1 MRALSQSEYGE
12 IRSLYESIY
21 APQVDEEL
29 ELSDEELEDIVEEVV
44 SDLLEEGYDI
54 DDIEEGFND
63 YIEEDFQFL
72 NEARAARRARKGSKS
87 YDEVKA
93 EQDAKE
99 AERKARKEA
108 KKKPAS
114 TGMGATKTSI
124 PSIPSTKK
132 SPEKKSIASRLKGAV
147 KRVVGGKKGAE
158 RVTASDRYQKSTRMS
173 PVRAQK
179 NSRVTIGSEDE
190 RDLAK
195 RKAERTQNRIDKKIK
210 SAQGDSSK
218 SLKARVST
226 GVKKAT
232 DTAKR
237 VKAGAQIAGIIA
249 KGSAQNAQDSA
260 VRAKRRAELAG
271 SKAVTA
277 VKNAPGNIKKGIKS
291 RIASGLQKV
300 SDRAGSAAKRM
311 SEEVETYDVVVE
323 FLCDYGIAEDL
334 QEAEWLMVNEID
346 SEDIENILE
355 AYGID
360 EAQQIMSVS
369 KGGKQIYKAPR
380 SEPSNEPS
388 PHKKRRMQQLKRAQ
402 KNADRRGGDS
412 SPARN
417 RAFDRWVSGT
427 DTPFN
432 RTRTSNIK
440 KLNAPTEPN
449 RSNSDDP
456 YRTVQTDYSARRR
469 RASGS

>member
-21 APQVDEEL
+21 TPQVDEEL

-72 NEARAARRARKGSKS
+72 NEARAAKKRSGGPS
-87 YDEVKA
+87 YAEVKA
-93 EQDAKE
+93 GIDAKE
-99 AERKARKEA
+99 AA

-114 TGMGATKTSI
+114 TGMGATKTST

-158 RVTASDRYQKSTRMS
+158 RVTASDRDQKSTRMS

-179 NSRVTIGSEDE
+179 NSRVTIGSEDKK
-190 RDLAK
+190 DLAK

-237 VKAGAQIAGIIA
+237 VKAGAQIAGIVA
-249 KGSAQNAQDSA
+249 RDSAQNTKDSA
-260 VRAKRRAELAG
+260 VRAGRKAKLAG
-271 SKAVTA
+271 GKAVTA
-277 VKNAPGNIKKGIKS
+277 VKNAPGNVKKGIKS

-311 SEEVETYDVVVE
+311 SEEVETYDVVIE

-334 QEAEWLMVNEID
+334 QEAQWLMVNEID
-346 SEDIENILE
+346 SEDIESILE
-355 AYGID
+355 AYGLD
-360 EAQQIMSVS
+360 ESRGADLRAKHGDNPSKKIETKAFGKAMSYNNRDRLATGQTGTQARSQYLGLSGRARSRARGETPASSAVS
-369 KGGKQIYKAPR
+369 PDNKSRTVRK
-380 SEPSNEPS
+380 
-388 PHKKRRMQQLKRAQ
+388 
-402 KNADRRGGDS
+402 RGGRS
-412 SPARN
+412 TGIGAGEN
-417 RAFDRWVSGT
+417 RDRSTG
-427 DTPFN
+427 
-432 RTRTSNIK
+432 
-440 KLNAPTEPN
+440 
-449 RSNSDDP
+449 
-456 YRTVQTDYSARRR
+456 
-469 RASGS
+469 

>member
-72 NEARAARRARKGSKS
+72 NEARAAKRRRGGPSPA
-87 YDEVKA
+87 EVKA
-93 EQDAKE
+93 GIDAKE
-99 AERKARKEA
+99 AAKKKPAT

-114 TGMGATKTSI
+114 TGMGAIKTST
-124 PSIPSTKK
+124 PSIPSTKN
-132 SPEKKSIASRLKGAV
+132 SPEKKTIASRLKGAV

-158 RVTASDRYQKSTRMS
+158 RVTASDRDQKSTRMS

-179 NSRVTIGSEDE
+179 NSRVTIGSEDKK
-190 RDLAK
+190 DLAK
-195 RKAERTQNRIDKKIK
+195 RKAERTQNRIDKRIK
-210 SAQGDSSK
+210 SAQGDSRK

-237 VKAGAQIAGIIA
+237 VKAGAQIAGIVA
-249 KGSAQNAQDSA
+249 RDSAQNTKDSA

-271 SKAVTA
+271 GKAVTA
-277 VKNAPGNIKKGIKS
+277 VKNAPGNIKKGIKGK
-291 RIASGLQKV
+291 IASGLQKV

-311 SEEVETYDVVVE
+311 SEEVETYDVVIE

-334 QEAEWLMVNEID
+334 QEAQWLMVNEID
-346 SEDIENILE
+346 SEDIESILE
-355 AYGID
+355 AYGLTEGKSD
-360 EAQQIMSVS
+360 RPLGIMHQFARGVKQKKGEKREEKYGMDSEGNRVGKYV
-369 KGGKQIYKAPR
+369 KGGSRAIYK
-380 SEPSNEPS
+380 
-388 PHKKRRMQQLKRAQ
+388 
-402 KNADRRGGDS
+402 
-412 SPARN
+412 
-417 RAFDRWVSGT
+417 
-427 DTPFN
+427 
-432 RTRTSNIK
+432 
-440 KLNAPTEPN
+440 
-449 RSNSDDP
+449 
-456 YRTVQTDYSARRR
+456 
-469 RASGS
+469 

>member
-72 NEARAARRARKGSKS
+72 NEARAAKKARKGSKS
-87 YDEVKA
+87 YAEVKA

-114 TGMGATKTSI
+114 TGMGATKTST

-179 NSRVTIGSEDE
+179 NSRVTIGSEDK

-355 AYGID
+355 AYG
-360 EAQQIMSVS
+360 S
-369 KGGKQIYKAPR
+369 PR
-380 SEPSNEPS
+380 PTNLPLSRE
-388 PHKKRRMQQLKRAQ
+388 RM
-402 KNADRRGGDS
+402 
-412 SPARN
+412 
-417 RAFDRWVSGT
+417 
-427 DTPFN
+427 
-432 RTRTSNIK
+432 TRKVDDWKEN
-440 KLNAPTEPN
+440 PN
-449 RSNSDDP
+449 RDFGKRGTAAKNLRSRANAVVG
-456 YRTVQTDYSARRR
+456 TQRRQDTEVGLR
-469 RASGS
+469 

>member
-72 NEARAARRARKGSKS
+72 NEARSAKKAPKGSKS
-87 YDEVKA
+87 YAEVKA
-93 EQDAKE
+93 EVDAKE
-99 AERKARKEA
+99 AAKKKPEA

-114 TGMGATKTSI
+114 TGMGATKTST

-158 RVTASDRYQKSTRMS
+158 RVTASDRNQKSTRMS

-179 NSRVTIGSEDE
+179 NSRVTIGSEDKK
-190 RDLAK
+190 DLAK

-232 DTAKR
+232 DTAKG
-237 VKAGAQIAGIIA
+237 VKAGAQIAGMIA
-249 KGSAQNAQDSA
+249 KGSAQNAQDRA

-277 VKNAPGNIKKGIKS
+277 VKNAPGNVKKGIKS

-300 SDRAGSAAKRM
+300 SNKAGSAAKRM
-311 SEEVETYDVVVE
+311 SEEVETYNVVVE

-334 QEAEWLMVNEID
+334 QEAQWLMVNEID
-346 SEDIENILE
+346 SEDIESILE
-355 AYGID
+355 AYANAKLPLSR
-360 EAQQIMSVS
+360 E
-369 KGGKQIYKAPR
+369 
-380 SEPSNEPS
+380 
-388 PHKKRRMQQLKRAQ
+388 KK
-402 KNADRRGGDS
+402 
-412 SPARN
+412 
-417 RAFDRWVSGT
+417 T
-427 DTPFN
+427 
-432 RTRTSNIK
+432 K
-440 KLNAPTEPN
+440 KVDDWKEDPN
-449 RSNSDDP
+449 RDFGVRGTAAKNLAS
-456 YRTVQTDYSARRR
+456 RATTVVGTQRRQDKDAGLR
-469 RASGS
+469 

>member
-72 NEARAARRARKGSKS
+72 NEARSAKKAPKGSKS
-87 YDEVKA
+87 YAEVKA
-93 EQDAKE
+93 EVDAKE
-99 AERKARKEA
+99 AAKKKPEA

-114 TGMGATKTSI
+114 TGMGATKTST

-158 RVTASDRYQKSTRMS
+158 RVTASDRDQKSTRMS

-179 NSRVTIGSEDE
+179 NSRVTIGSEDKK
-190 RDLAK
+190 DLAK
-195 RKAERTQNRIDKKIK
+195 RKAERAQNRIDKKIK

-232 DTAKR
+232 DTVKTGVKRSTDTAKR
-237 VKAGAQIAGIIA
+237 VKAGAQIAGTIA
-249 KGSAQNAQDSA
+249 KNSAQNAKDSA
-260 VRAKRRAELAG
+260 VRAKRRADLAG

-277 VKNAPGNIKKGIKS
+277 VKNAPGNVKKGIKS
-291 RIASGLQKV
+291 KIASGLQKV

-334 QEAEWLMVNEID
+334 QEAQWLMVNEID
-346 SEDIENILE
+346 SEDIESILE
-355 AYGID
+355 AYGLN
-360 EAQQIMSVS
+360 EAGRMHSSSAQQAGFKSIKDMESGGPGAGNVRS
-369 KGGKQIYKAPR
+369 DGEIRKEKGGQAFLDKIAAT
-380 SEPSNEPS
+380 
-388 PHKKRRMQQLKRAQ
+388 KKKMK
-402 KNADRRGGDS
+402 
-412 SPARN
+412 
-417 RAFDRWVSGT
+417 
-427 DTPFN
+427 
-432 RTRTSNIK
+432 
-440 KLNAPTEPN
+440 
-449 RSNSDDP
+449 
-456 YRTVQTDYSARRR
+456 
-469 RASGS
+469 

>member
-1 MRALSQSEYGE
+1 MKALSQSEYGE

-72 NEARAARRARKGSKS
+72 NEARAARKAPKGSKS

-93 EQDAKE
+93 GIDAKE
-99 AERKARKEA
+99 AAKKKPAT

-114 TGMGATKTSI
+114 TGMGAIKTST
-124 PSIPSTKK
+124 PSIPSTKN
-132 SPEKKSIASRLKGAV
+132 SPEKKTIASRLKGAV

-158 RVTASDRYQKSTRMS
+158 RVTASDRRDQKSTRMS

-179 NSRVTIGSEDE
+179 NSRVTIGSEDKK
-190 RDLAK
+190 DLAK
-195 RKAERTQNRIDKKIK
+195 RKAERNQNRIDKKIK

-232 DTAKR
+232 DTAKDVKSRATDTAKR
-237 VKAGAQIAGIIA
+237 VKAGAQIAGIVA
-249 KGSAQNAQDSA
+249 RDSAQNTKDSA

-277 VKNAPGNIKKGIKS
+277 VKNAPGNIKKGIKGK
-291 RIASGLQKV
+291 IASGLQKV

-311 SEEVETYDVVVE
+311 SEEVETYDVVIE

-334 QEAEWLMVNEID
+334 QEAQWLMVNEID
-346 SEDIENILE
+346 SEDIESILE
-355 AYGID
+355 AYGLD
-360 EAQQIMSVS
+360 ELYKGKHGQTEKQYQDGRSMAGKMVSGDS
-369 KGGKQIYKAPR
+369 KGSGANYAYRAKNTGPNPAGGSVKPQGQARMSSKDRAYLNMQKA
-380 SEPSNEPS
+380 N
-388 PHKKRRMQQLKRAQ
+388 
-402 KNADRRGGDS
+402 
-412 SPARN
+412 
-417 RAFDRWVSGT
+417 
-427 DTPFN
+427 FN
-432 RTRTSNIK
+432 NNK
-440 KLNAPTEPN
+440 
-449 RSNSDDP
+449 
-456 YRTVQTDYSARRR
+456 
-469 RASGS
+469 G

>member
-29 ELSDEELEDIVEEVV
+29 EFSDEELEDIVEEVIL
-44 SDLLEEGYDI
+44 DLLDEGYDI
-54 DDIEEGFND
+54 EEIEESFDDELIDQILIESATVTKGRGGFVKLSSD
-63 YIEEDFQFL
+63 KRS
-72 NEARAARRARKGSKS
+72 APVTSGSGSRMAA
-87 YDEVKA
+87 
-93 EQDAKE
+93 
-99 AERKARKEA
+99 
-108 KKKPAS
+108 
-114 TGMGATKTSI
+114 
-124 PSIPSTKK
+124 
-132 SPEKKSIASRLKGAV
+132 ASRLDRMKSAQKIARQKERKEKVKATVDLVKDTAKNKMNQAKGAV
-147 KRVVGGKKGAE
+147 ASAALKATGTKLKGKQGQDLTPQQTHTRHKSVRDKAKAAIKANIRGKVSDAGRAAVDDIRQTAKAARKVG
-158 RVTASDRYQKSTRMS
+158 SD
-173 PVRAQK
+173 
-179 NSRVTIGSEDE
+179 
-190 RDLAK
+190 
-195 RKAERTQNRIDKKIK
+195 IK
-210 SAQGDSSK
+210 SAP
-218 SLKARVST
+218 
-226 GVKKAT
+226 
-232 DTAKR
+232 
-237 VKAGAQIAGIIA
+237 
-249 KGSAQNAQDSA
+249 
-260 VRAKRRAELAG
+260 E
-271 SKAVTA
+271 
-277 VKNAPGNIKKGIKS
+277 
-291 RIASGLQKV
+291 
-300 SDRAGSAAKRM
+300 RAGSAARRGLKGLIRRGAEKVASGASKVAKRM

-334 QEAEWLMVNEID
+334 QEAQWLMVNEID